1 MVCMCSDDEMED
13 KKALV
18 VSGLK
23 ILLSETNNQVNQVY
37 VVCLFARALPLAYA
51 G

>member
-1 MVCMCSDDEMED
+1 MEN

-23 ILLSETNNQVNQVY
+23 ILLSETNNQVKN
-37 VVCLFARALPLAYA
+37 VVCSACTQ
-51 G
+51 